1 MDWFYVLICCGN
13 GLEHMLE
20 LPYDKW
26 VRNYTHAL
34 YCTIFLWVEITKKI
48 IFFPR
53 MFVQGIWSRVDQD
66 NLKN

>member
-26 VRNYTHAL
+26 VRNYTHAFFFGWKSL
-34 YCTIFLWVEITKKI
+34 KKNY
-48 IFFPR
+48 FFPR